1 MLRTTRL
8 RRARL
13 IPRNLAQAP
22 VKPSSDVERQLT
34 VTELRSYALRE
45 PVSRRSYTIVKIQT
59 ESGLAGFGECAAVS
73 AQALEQAKK
82 VVIGMP
88 ATAFESARRQLAPV
102 PGIEA
107 AVNMA
112 LLDVIGQF
120 AKAPVHHI
128 LGGPTRN
135 KARAITALEGDSDED
150 LISSLKRAQ
159 QAGYRAFLV
168 PLPPVAAPNQ
178 GQAFVH
184 KTRKRMESL
193 RTAGGETL
201 DFALAGAESLS
212 PGDTASLCSALERFH
227 LLWFD
232 EPCRISNLSGLV
244 KISSESVTP
253 LGFGRRI
260 SQGGQFQDL
269 LRQEAVDVLRPD
281 LSFNGISGIRKIA
294 ALAETY
300 YVALAPHHDGG
311 PIATAAALHLAAS
324 IPNFFIQQIP
334 FPKAE
339 EDRRMRA
346 ALISRPVEEVKDGFV
361 ELPSGPGLGISV
373 NEDALQK
380 YRENAA

>member
-8 RRARL
+8 RRERL
-13 IPRNLAQAP
+13 IPMNLAQAP
-22 VKPSSDVERQLT
+22 VRPSSDVERQLT

-45 PVSRRSYTIVKIQT
+45 PVSRRGYTIVKIQT
-59 ESGLAGFGECAAVS
+59 QSGLAGFGECAAVS
-73 AQALEQAKK
+73 PQALEQAKK

-88 ATAFESARRQLAPV
+88 VTAFESARRQLTPV

-120 AKAPVHHI
+120 AKAPVYHI

-150 LISSLKRAQ
+150 LISSMKGAQ

-168 PLPPVAAPNQ
+168 PLPPVSAPNQ

-193 RTAGGETL
+193 RAAGGETL
-201 DFALAGAESLS
+201 DFALAGGEFLS

-253 LGFGRRI
+253 LGFGRRL

-269 LRQEAVDVLRPD
+269 LRQEVVDVLRPD

-311 PIATAAALHLAAS
+311 PIATASALHLAAS

-361 ELPSGPGLGISV
+361 ELPRGPGLGISV

>member
-1 MLRTTRL
+1 
-8 RRARL
+8 
-13 IPRNLAQAP
+13 
-22 VKPSSDVERQLT
+22 
-34 VTELRSYALRE
+34 
-45 PVSRRSYTIVKIQT
+45 
-59 ESGLAGFGECAAVS
+59 
-73 AQALEQAKK
+73 
-82 VVIGMP
+82 
-88 ATAFESARRQLAPV
+88 
-102 PGIEA
+102 
-107 AVNMA
+107 MA

-120 AKAPVHHI
+120 AKAPVYHI

-135 KARAITALEGDSDED
+135 KARAITALEGDSDEA
-150 LISSLKRAQ
+150 LLSSMKRAQ

-184 KTRKRMESL
+184 NTRKRMESL
-193 RTAGGETL
+193 RAAGGDAL
-201 DFALAGAESLS
+201 DFVLDGAESLS
-212 PGDTASLCSALERFH
+212 PGDAASLCSALERFH

-253 LGFGRRI
+253 LGFGRGI
-260 SQGGQFQDL
+260 AQGGQFQDL

-281 LSFNGISGIRKIA
+281 VSSNGISGIRKIA

-334 FPKAE
+334 FPVAE

-346 ALISRPVEEVKDGFV
+346 ALISRTIEEVKDGFV
-361 ELPSGPGLGISV
+361 ELPRGPGLGISV
-373 NEDALQK
+373 SEDALQK
-380 YRENAA
+380 YKENAA

>member
-1 MLRTTRL
+1 MPGLSV
-8 RRARL
+8 
-13 IPRNLAQAP
+13 QAP
-22 VKPSSDVERQLT
+22 IRPSSDVERQLT
-34 VTELRSYALRE
+34 VAELRSYALRE
-45 PVSRRSYTIVKIQT
+45 PVSRRSYTVVKIQT
-59 ESGLAGFGECAAVS
+59 ESGLAGYGECAAVS
-73 AQALEQAKK
+73 VPALEQARK

-88 ATAFESARRQLAPV
+88 ATAYESARRRLAPL

-135 KARAITALEGDSDED
+135 KARAVTALEGDSDEG
-150 LISSLKRAQ
+150 LISSLKRAH

-168 PLPPVAAPNQ
+168 PLPPVGAPNQ

-193 RTAGGETL
+193 RAAGGETV
-201 DFALAGAESLS
+201 DFVLAGAESLS
-212 PGDTASLCSALERFH
+212 PGDAASLCSALERFH

-244 KISSESVTP
+244 KISSETVTP
-253 LGFGRRI
+253 LGFGRRL

-311 PIATAAALHLAAS
+311 PIATAAALHLAAG

-334 FPKAE
+334 FPGAE

-346 ALISRPVEEVKDGFV
+346 ALVSRPLEEVKDGFV
-361 ELPSGPGLGISV
+361 ELPRGPGLGISV